1 MWFLLLSLSLID
13 MIPTLSVELIYNIK
27 YIEST
32 SIKKKS
38 AFPLKVIKI
47 IIISHTKTWENM
59 SGKTYLRW
67 IYEKV
72 TLTGEDKPK
81 KDSNQRTKTNITN
94 TIHSSF
100 NLFY

>member
-1 MWFLLLSLSLID
+1 M
-13 MIPTLSVELIYNIK
+13 
-27 YIEST
+27 
-32 SIKKKS
+32 
-38 AFPLKVIKI
+38 KVIKI

-81 KDSNQRTKTNITN
+81 KDSSQTTKTNITN

-100 NLFY
+100 YFFISI

>member
-1 MWFLLLSLSLID
+1 
-13 MIPTLSVELIYNIK
+13 
-27 YIEST
+27 
-32 SIKKKS
+32 
-38 AFPLKVIKI
+38 
-47 IIISHTKTWENM
+47 M

-81 KDSNQRTKTNITN
+81 KDSSQTTKTNITN

-100 NLFY
+100 YFFLLVFNFY

>member
-1 MWFLLLSLSLID
+1 
-13 MIPTLSVELIYNIK
+13 
-27 YIEST
+27 
-32 SIKKKS
+32 
-38 AFPLKVIKI
+38 
-47 IIISHTKTWENM
+47 M

-81 KDSNQRTKTNITN
+81 KDSSQTTKTNITN

-100 NLFY
+100 NFFISI